1 MSRMWRGWATSHRI
15 RILTVLIL
23 ALAFYT
29 WTAGTSSPFNFS
41 SQDTDL
47 YTLLTTAFLH
57 GHTYLPIKPP
67 AGLLHLS
74 HPYDPAYNA
83 AYSNSPLYHDLSLR
97 NGHFYSSWGPTPAL
111 TLFLPFRITGLRMSQ
126 SLAVVLFG
134 FAGLVCATALLHR
147 LVRRLVPETPNWL
160 LIIATVG
167 LALTNVLPFMLR
179 RPAQYEV
186 AISGGYCFEMAGLL
200 LVVTAVMAA
209 PVRRRRLALGSL
221 CLGLAVGCRPSL
233 VVGGVV
239 ALVASVDAVRRRGGR
254 YSLLAYALGPLLV
267 CGLLLALYNE
277 VRFGAFGEF
286 GEHYQLAGLDTLTK
300 PADQL
305 AYVPPGL
312 FSYLLVPARLALTF
326 PHAFLMTATEYPGSL
341 PAGYAGTP
349 AGGAAEPAGGMLT
362 TMPITLLLLGLPV
375 LWWRRRQREGPALLI
390 AIGFSALGLVVM
402 VLLAYALW
410 GTTQRYEVDFATL
423 FLIPAF
429 MIWALLLTRSRR
441 RRWRRGV
448 AVAGVALTA
457 FGAAVGTAVSFTGYY
472 DTLRLAHPG
481 TFKTLE
487 DITSPFATLAT
498 MVVGKAVLVRV
509 DTGALP
515 VTLPPPGYGTF
526 GERGA
531 DAWLGT
537 NPVTV
542 TVVAPRA
549 GYSALRTTPVPGPG
563 APPLAALAVRV
574 RSWGQE
580 ILVPAIGLGHIPV
593 HLQWGLNRITLSLAG
608 SRATSAEEVALD
620 DVELGH

>member
-1 MSRMWRGWATSHRI
+1 MSRMWRAWATSHRV
-15 RILTVLIL
+15 RILTILIL
-23 ALAFYT
+23 ALAFYA
-29 WTAGTSSPFNFS
+29 WTAGTSIPFSFS
-41 SQDTDL
+41 SQDMDV
-47 YTLLTTAFLH
+47 YNLLTTAFLH

-83 AYSNSPLYHDLSLR
+83 AYSNSSLYHDLSLR

-111 TLFLPFRITGLRMSQ
+111 TLFLGFRITGLRMSE

-134 FAGLVCATALLHR
+134 FVGLVCATVLLHQ
-147 LVRRLVPETPNWL
+147 LVRRLLPDTPNWL
-160 LIIATVG
+160 LIIATVA
-167 LALTNVLPFMLR
+167 LALTNVLPFLLR

-200 LVVTAVMAA
+200 LVVSAVMAT
-209 PVRRRRLALGSL
+209 PLRRRRLALGSL

-233 VVGGVV
+233 VLGGAV
-239 ALVASVDAVRRRGGR
+239 AIVASVYAVRKRGGR
-254 YSLLAYALGPLLV
+254 YSLLVYALGPLLV
-267 CGLLLALYNE
+267 CGLLLAIYNQ
-277 VRFGAFGEF
+277 VRFGAVGEF

-349 AGGAAEPAGGMLT
+349 AGGAAEPAGGILT
-362 TMPITLLLLGLPV
+362 TMPITLILLALPF
-375 LWWRRRQREGPALLI
+375 LWWRRRQGEGPTLVI
-390 AIGFSALGLVVM
+390 AIGASALGLAVM
-402 VLLAYALW
+402 VLLSYALW

-429 MIWALLLTRSRR
+429 LVWAFLLARSRR
-441 RRWRRGV
+441 QRVRRAI
-448 AVAGVALTA
+448 AVGGVALTA

-487 DITSPFATLAT
+487 DITSPFATLVT
-498 MVVGKAVLVRV
+498 MVAGKAALVRV

-515 VTLPPPGYGTF
+515 VSLPPAGYGTF

-542 TVVAPRA
+542 TVVAPHA
-549 GYSALRTTPVPGPG
+549 GYSALRATPVPGPG

-580 ILVPAIGLGHIPV
+580 ILVPAVGLGHIPV
-593 HLQWGLNRITLSLAG
+593 HLHWGLNRITLSLAG
-608 SRATSAEEVALD
+608 SRATTAEELALND
-620 DVELGH
+620 IELGH